1 VLTSSLYRAKL
12 FKSRVKTPF
21 THVSHPVNLLDHVT
35 VQTPLST
42 NLEHLQRNGSLLAMN
57 ASLITTEQRQDGITI
72 LTLNR
77 PAKRN
82 ALNADLMEACSEAFE
97 SLAQDQTQ
105 RVIILRAEGP
115 VFCAGLDLDEA
126 FESENAEHTARL
138 VARVLRAVYQVPQ
151 VTIAAVQG
159 AAIAGGAGLMSACD
173 IVVAA
178 QDARIGYT
186 EVRRGLVAA
195 LVMTLLHRQVGER
208 DARELLL
215 LGDLISSERARQMG
229 LVSRVVPAEHLMEEA
244 MSLARTALQ
253 GGPQSIAQTK
263 KVLDERWPSSFTQE
277 LDETLLHHLSARDS
291 TEAREG
297 IAAFLEKRNPK
308 WQPGAKANP

>member
-1 VLTSSLYRAKL
+1 
-12 FKSRVKTPF
+12 
-21 THVSHPVNLLDHVT
+21 
-35 VQTPLST
+35 
-42 NLEHLQRNGSLLAMN
+42 MN
-57 ASLITTEQRQDGITI
+57 SSLITTEQREDGITI

-105 RVIILRAEGP
+105 RVIILRGEGP
-115 VFCAGLDLDEA
+115 VFCAGLDLEEA
-126 FESENAEHTARL
+126 FLPDNAERTARL

-173 IVVAA
+173 VVVAA
-178 QDARIGYT
+178 QDARIGYP

-195 LVMTLLHRQVGER
+195 LVMALLHRQVRER

-215 LGDLISSERARQMG
+215 LGELISSDRARQMG
-229 LVSRVVPAEHLMEEA
+229 LVNRIVPTEHLMEEA

-263 KVLDERWPSSFTQE
+263 KVLDELWPSSFNHE
-277 LDETLLHHLSARDS
+277 MDETLLHHLSARNS
-291 TEAREG
+291 SEAREG
-297 IAAFLEKRNPK
+297 VAAFLEKRNPK
-308 WQPGAKANP
+308 WQPSSKANV

>member
-1 VLTSSLYRAKL
+1 MHQCIS
-12 FKSRVKTPF
+12 KSRALFDK
-21 THVSHPVNLLDHVT
+21 
-35 VQTPLST
+35 LS
-42 NLEHLQRNGSLLAMN
+42 LFSVERLPMN
-57 ASLITTEQRQDGITI
+57 TSLITTEQRAEGITI

-82 ALNADLMEACSEAFE
+82 ALNADLMEACSQAFE

-105 RVIILRAEGP
+105 RVIILRGEGP
-115 VFCAGLDLDEA
+115 VFCAGLDLEEA
-126 FESENAEHTARL
+126 FLPDNAERTARL
-138 VARVLRAVYQVPQ
+138 VARLLRAVYQVPQ

-173 IVVAA
+173 VVVATP
-178 QDARIGYT
+178 DARIGYP

-195 LVMTLLHRQVGER
+195 LVMTLWHRQGHER

-215 LGDLISSERARQMG
+215 LGELISSERARQMG
-229 LVSRVVPAEHLMEEA
+229 LVNRITPVERLMEEA

-253 GGPQSIAQTK
+253 GGPESIAQTK
-263 KVLDERWPSSFTQE
+263 KVLDDLWPSSFNHE
-277 LDETLLHHLSARDS
+277 LDETLLHHLSARNS

-297 IAAFLEKRNPK
+297 VAAFLERRDPR
-308 WQPGAKANP
+308 WQHGSKANT

>member
-1 VLTSSLYRAKL
+1 
-12 FKSRVKTPF
+12 
-21 THVSHPVNLLDHVT
+21 
-35 VQTPLST
+35 
-42 NLEHLQRNGSLLAMN
+42 MN
-57 ASLITTEQRQDGITI
+57 TSLITTEQRAEGITI

-82 ALNADLMEACSEAFE
+82 ALNAALMEACSEAFE
-97 SLAQDQTQ
+97 SIAHDQTQ
-105 RVIILRAEGP
+105 RVIILRGEGP
-115 VFCAGLDLDEA
+115 VFCAGRDLEEA
-126 FESENAEHTARL
+126 FLPDNAERTARL

-173 IVVAA
+173 VVVAT
-178 QDARIGYT
+178 QDARIGYP

-195 LVMTLLHRQVGER
+195 LVMTLLHRQVRER

-215 LGDLISSERARQMG
+215 LGELISAERAQLMG
-229 LVSRVVPAEHLMEEA
+229 LINRIVPAAQLMEEA

-263 KVLDERWPSSFTQE
+263 KVLDELWPSSFNHE
-277 LDETLLHHLSARDS
+277 LDVTLLHHLSARNS
-291 TEAREG
+291 SEAREG
-297 IAAFLEKRNPK
+297 VGSEE
-308 WQPGAKANP
+308 

>member
-1 VLTSSLYRAKL
+1 
-12 FKSRVKTPF
+12 
-21 THVSHPVNLLDHVT
+21 
-35 VQTPLST
+35 
-42 NLEHLQRNGSLLAMN
+42 MN
-57 ASLITTEQRQDGITI
+57 ASLITTEQREEGITI

-82 ALNADLMEACSEAFE
+82 ALNAKLMEACSEALE
-97 SLAQDQTQ
+97 ALAQDKSR
-105 RVIILRAEGP
+105 RVVILRGEGP
-115 VFCAGLDLDEA
+115 VFCAGLDLEEA
-126 FESENAEHTARL
+126 FLPENAERTARL
-138 VARVLRAVYQVPQ
+138 VARLLRAVYQLPQ

-173 IVVAA
+173 VVVAT

-195 LVMTLLHRQVGER
+195 LVMTLLHRQVRER

-215 LGDLISSERARQMG
+215 LGELISSERAQVMG
-229 LVSRVVPAEHLMEEA
+229 LVNRVVPAEQLMPEA
-244 MSLARTALQ
+244 MSLARTVLQ

-263 KVLDERWPSSFTQE
+263 KVLDELWPSSFNHE
-277 LDETLLHHLSARDS
+277 LDETLLHHLSARNS

-297 IAAFLEKRNPK
+297 LAAFLEKRSPN
-308 WQPGAKANP
+308 WQPGSKANT